1 MSELALYIK
10 EGPHAGEEHLL
21 DGDLVLG
28 REGTSVDVLIDD
40 KGVSR
45 RHASVMIEGR
55 TAVLRDLDSSNGTY
69 VNGVIIDAPRRLRSG
84 DVIQVGQT
92 EIELRSGA
100 DTTRV
105 IAAAAVSSPT
115 EIVTPPS
122 NRPAPP
128 PPAPPPAPIYSRG
141 EDRQRAPAEPPG
153 DAGGQIDD
161 EENWPA
167 VAALC
172 VGALALGLLIIS
184 FGALFPFS
192 LVMGIGAIVAG
203 RFGKRMVTSGRSRRF
218 YGMARWGGR
227 LGWFSVVLSAVALIL
242 IVIVARLLDIA
253 ADNLG
258 DLIDQAEQAIQNL

>member
-10 EGPHAGEEHLL
+10 EGPHAGEEHLI

-28 REGTSVDVLIDD
+28 REASSVDVLIDD

-45 RHASVMIEGR
+45 RHASVMVEGA

-69 VNGVIIDAPRRLRSG
+69 VNGEMVDAPRRLRSG

-105 IAAAAVSSPT
+105 IAPAAAASPT

-128 PPAPPPAPIYSRG
+128 PPAPPPAPIYTGGQDSR
-141 EDRQRAPAEPPG
+141 RPAEPVA
-153 DAGGQIDD
+153 DDRGQIDD

-167 VAALC
+167 VAAIC
-172 VGALALGLLIIS
+172 VGALALGLLIVS

-192 LVMGIGAIVAG
+192 LAMGIGAIIAG
-203 RFGKRMVTSGRSRRF
+203 RFGKRMVTSGRSTRF
-218 YGMARWGGR
+218 YGLARWGGR
-227 LGWFSVVLSAVALIL
+227 LGWWSVVLSIIALIL
-242 IVIVARLLDIA
+242 LVVVARLLDIA
-253 ADNLG
+253 GDNLG
-258 DLIDQAEQAIQNL
+258 DLIDQAEQAIQDL